1 MIDRIQE
8 AKLVKSLSKGNILA
22 FNTIFKEYSG
32 RLYRFINGY
41 LKSDTEAEE
50 MIQDIF
56 TKIWEKRKDLREELS
71 LKSYLFTIAFNMVR
85 KYFRNQAVISEY
97 LHSGIG
103 EELDLHTS
111 GEISYNSLYNFVT
124 ELVEQLPERRRLV
137 FVKSR
142 FEGKSIKEI
151 ADELKISH
159 KTVEN
164 QLTDA
169 LKFIRIRLKKE
180 ELAVTLFFVLFLL

>member
-1 MIDRIQE
+1 M
-8 AKLVKSLSKGNILA
+8 
-22 FNTIFKEYSG
+22 
-32 RLYRFINGY
+32 
-41 LKSDTEAEE
+41 
-50 MIQDIF
+50 
-56 TKIWEKRKDLREELS
+56 
-71 LKSYLFTIAFNMVR
+71 
-85 KYFRNQAVISEY
+85 
-97 LHSGIG
+97 HSGTG
-103 EELDLHTS
+103 EELDLQTS
-111 GEISYNSLYNFVT
+111 REISYNSLHTFVS

-151 ADELKISH
+151 ADEMKISH

-169 LKFIRIRLKKE
+169 LKFIRIRLKRE

>member
-8 AKLVKSLSKGNILA
+8 AKLVMSLSKGNILA

-41 LKSDTEAEE
+41 LKSDAVAEE
-50 MIQDIF
+50 MIQEIF
-56 TKIWEKRKDLREELS
+56 TMIWEKRKDLREELS
-71 LKSYLFTIAFNMVR
+71 FKSYLFTIAFNMVR
-85 KYFRNQAVISEY
+85 KYFRTQAVISEY
-97 LHSGIG
+97 LHSGTG
-103 EELDLHTS
+103 EELDFNTS
-111 GEISYNSLYNFVT
+111 REISYNSLYNFVSD
-124 ELVEQLPERRRLV
+124 LVEQLPARRRLV

-180 ELAVTLFFVLFLL
+180 ELAITLFFVLFLL

>member
-1 MIDRIQE
+1 M
-8 AKLVKSLSKGNILA
+8 K
-22 FNTIFKEYSG
+22 
-32 RLYRFINGY
+32 
-41 LKSDTEAEE
+41 
-50 MIQDIF
+50 
-56 TKIWEKRKDLREELS
+56 
-71 LKSYLFTIAFNMVR
+71 
-85 KYFRNQAVISEY
+85 VISEY
-97 LHSGIG
+97 LHSGTG
-103 EELDLHTS
+103 EELDLQTS
-111 GEISYNSLYNFVT
+111 REISYNSLYNFVS

-151 ADELKISH
+151 ADELRISH

-180 ELAVTLFFVLFLL
+180 EMAVTLVFVLFFL